1 MLAKGEVV
9 AIEEFCGYHRGSG
22 GTVRVEGGAGMG
34 VGGGGKW
41 VRAEGT
47 ELWEEGVEE
56 KVVVEED

>member
-1 MLAKGEVV
+1 MGV
-9 AIEEFCGYHRGSG
+9 G
-22 GTVRVEGGAGMG
+22 GGAGMG

-41 VRAEGT
+41 VRAEGI